1 LPSSNKPRGHS
12 KGGGRSGS
20 PGPRVYGQ
28 HVFHS
33 GYERAVSLGRDHPLL
48 SAMGLESVFLCV
60 RPIVLSTGAIANVE
74 FHDLV
79 F

>member
-1 LPSSNKPRGHS
+1 MVAFVEQAARPHQ
-12 KGGGRSGS
+12 GRRTIRIAYSG
-20 PGPRVYGQ
+20 
-28 HVFHS
+28 
-33 GYERAVSLGRDHPLL
+33 ERAVGLGRDHPLL